1 MEQMASQ
8 PFAGVVVQINRD
20 ENNSDSKDNSCHKCN
35 NNPTPIA
42 LEPCS
47 TGKAAV
53 LSLIVRMPTGGMVY
67 SPAGNQF
74 TFQIIIFK

>member
-1 MEQMASQ
+1 MEQMASR
-8 PFAGVVVQINRD
+8 PFAGVVIQINR
-20 ENNSDSKDNSCHKCN
+20 EQTLSNSKENSCHKCN

-53 LSLIVRMPTGGMVY
+53 LSLIVRMPTGGMPS
-67 SPAGNQF
+67 SPAGM
-74 TFQIIIFK
+74 T

>member
-1 MEQMASQ
+1 MEQMASR
-8 PFAGVVVQINRD
+8 PFAGVVIQINREQTLLNSK
-20 ENNSDSKDNSCHKCN
+20 ENYHKCD

-53 LSLIVRMPTGGMVY
+53 LSLIVRMPTGGMPS
-67 SPAGNQF
+67 SPAGI
-74 TFQIIIFK
+74 TSTLISSI

>member
-1 MEQMASQ
+1 MEQMASR
-8 PFAGVVVQINRD
+8 PFAGVVIQLNREQTLPNSK
-20 ENNSDSKDNSCHKCN
+20 ENSFHKCN

-53 LSLIVRMPTGGMVY
+53 LSLIVRMPSGGLLS
-67 SPAGNQF
+67 SPAGM
-74 TFQIIIFK
+74 TCILISKI

>member
-1 MEQMASQ
+1 MEQMASR
-8 PFAGVVVQINRD
+8 PFAGVVIQINREQTLSNSK
-20 ENNSDSKDNSCHKCN
+20 ENCHKCD

-53 LSLIVRMPTGGMVY
+53 LSLIVRMPTGGMLS
-67 SPAGNQF
+67 SPAGI
-74 TFQIIIFK
+74 TSILISKV